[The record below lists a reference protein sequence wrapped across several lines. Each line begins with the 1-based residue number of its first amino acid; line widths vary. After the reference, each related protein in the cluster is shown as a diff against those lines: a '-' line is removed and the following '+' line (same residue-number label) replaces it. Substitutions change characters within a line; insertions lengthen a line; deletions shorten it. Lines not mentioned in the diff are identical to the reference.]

1 MSMKKNSPIA
11 RAPRRQRGME
21 RVAALIEAAIAVFA
35 EKGYAAATMTEIA
48 ARAGAPI
55 GSLYQFFPNKELI
68 ADALLQRYLELAV
81 NALSRLESVAAAHSP
96 AALAQGLLRV
106 FVDLKTERAAIL
118 SLLDALR
125 LERAAI
131 GTEFRAAMLAHL
143 QKILHLLAPDL
154 TPTRAANA
162 AITILQQMKAAAELG
177 THAGPAAAGAAGKEL
192 TRMLTLYLTDLGDGA
207 APTRSKAPHGTSKIR
222 R

>member
-1 MSMKKNSPIA
+1 
-11 RAPRRQRGME
+11 
-21 RVAALIEAAIAVFA
+21 
-35 EKGYAAATMTEIA
+35 
-48 ARAGAPI
+48 
-55 GSLYQFFPNKELI
+55 
-68 ADALLQRYLELAV
+68 
-81 NALSRLESVAAAHSP
+81 
-96 AALAQGLLRV
+96 
-106 FVDLKTERAAIL
+106 
-118 SLLDALR
+118 
-125 LERAAI
+125 
-131 GTEFRAAMLAHL
+131 
-143 QKILHLLAPDL
+143 LLAPDL

>member
-1 MSMKKNSPIA
+1 MSTKKISPAA
-11 RAPRRQRGME
+11 RTPQRQRGKE

-35 EKGYAAATMTEIA
+35 EKGYVAATMTEIA

-68 ADALLQRYLELAV
+68 ADALMLRYLELT
-81 NALSRLESVAAAHSP
+81 VAALERIEAAS
-96 AALAQGLLRV
+96 ASLAVEALARSLLRV

-125 LERAAI
+125 HEKAARGAEFRTAVLARLQRILHAIAPGLAPAQATTAAI
-131 GTEFRAAMLAHL
+131 AV
-143 QKILHLLAPDL
+143 
-154 TPTRAANA
+154 
-162 AITILQQMKAAAELG
+162 LQQMKAATELS
-177 THAGPAAAGAAGKEL
+177 ARSEPAAIDALDKECV
-192 TRMLTLYLTDLGDGA
+192 RMLALYLADLDAA
-207 APTRSKAPHGTSKIR
+207 APQAKSPRGRSAAR